1 MSQDT
6 PSFLL
11 GREPINSGWSTD
23 VCFGAHS
30 ELQSDIAPCPTS
42 ALFRTHALRQKHAT
56 QSPRRHAREIL
67 CIGIAR
73 ACTAPKV
80 QEGSA
85 AVAGLRRRANLPRSQ
100 QRLPRAGQLELSYSR
115 LELSYSCGAPYG
127 VTHTHFAVASGSALA
142 SKSPPCW
149 EAKIPPRSHECLE
162 FDYCKH
168 LQVNWMIWVRVE
180 KADLNKC

>member
-42 ALFRTHALRQKHAT
+42 AHFRTHALRQKHAT

-85 AVAGLRRRANLPRSQ
+85 AVAGLRRRATFRDLNSVCRAPGNWNSHIAAWNSRIAAEHPTVLPIRILQLRPAVHSH
-100 QRLPRAGQLELSYSR
+100 LSPHHAGRRKSR
-115 LELSYSCGAPYG
+115 LA
-127 VTHTHFAVASGSALA
+127 VTSVWSSIIAS
-142 SKSPPCW
+142 
-149 EAKIPPRSHECLE
+149 I
-162 FDYCKH
+162 CK
-168 LQVNWMIWVRVE
+168 
-180 KADLNKC
+180 